1 MTLILHITQRTAW
14 EAAQQA
20 GSYPEPSLPRQG
32 FIHCSRPDQVI
43 RVANAIFRGQPN
55 LVLLCIAVERLTAP
69 LDPEGLEEGEADFPH
84 IHGQLNLDAVVEVLD
99 FPPQEDG
106 TFALPPELREL
117 LDS

>member
-1 MTLILHITQRTAW
+1 MALILHITQRTAW

-20 GSYPEPSLPRQG
+20 GSYPEPPLPPQG

-43 RVANAIFRGQPN
+43 RVADAIFRGQPD
-55 LVLLCIAVERLTAP
+55 LVLLCIAVDRLTAP
-69 LDPEGLEEGEADFPH
+69 LDPEGLAKGEEDLPH

-106 TFALPPELREL
+106 TFALPEVLHELE
-117 LDS
+117 DI